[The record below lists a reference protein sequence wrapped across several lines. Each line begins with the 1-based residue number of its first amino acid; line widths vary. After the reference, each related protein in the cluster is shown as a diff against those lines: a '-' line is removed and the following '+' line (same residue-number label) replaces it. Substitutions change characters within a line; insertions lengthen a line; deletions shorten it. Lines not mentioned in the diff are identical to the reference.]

1 MGRPVRTF
9 PCRIICYSPL
19 PLTQHPRHAAE
30 VLSALRQRT
39 LFGSSASSS
48 TTTKAQQS
56 SDQRQHIWN
65 ANSLPS
71 TQNTAKPASDII
83 VTPRHFTILG
93 PLGFPFGTVANF
105 DEKQWVCQG
114 IDRHKNCL
122 SSYGAVGSVTAC
134 PPHYQVFQLYYPLMK
149 FTGIGVAATALEK
162 LHLFTTFIF
171 RGRGLLNLSEPRSE
185 VLYTIPYSFFLFFDK
200 PQSREYDNAKS
211 AKLQSQQRPAAH
223 CHLGNTPLQSLFSLY
238 GFLGKRITTQATS
251 ASSSTIPTTI
261 ETSVNTNVT
270 FPFSYFHLPPSLFGS
285 VLL

>member
-1 MGRPVRTF
+1 MRHSVSPVQELWG
-9 PCRIICYSPL
+9 CRRGL
-19 PLTQHPRHAAE
+19 LT
-30 VLSALRQRT
+30 
-39 LFGSSASSS
+39 
-48 TTTKAQQS
+48 
-56 SDQRQHIWN
+56 I
-65 ANSLPS
+65 
-71 TQNTAKPASDII
+71 
-83 VTPRHFTILG
+83 
-93 PLGFPFGTVANF
+93 
-105 DEKQWVCQG
+105 
-114 IDRHKNCL
+114 
-122 SSYGAVGSVTAC
+122 
-134 PPHYQVFQLYYPLMK
+134 YQAFQLHDHPLMK

-223 CHLGNTPLQSLFSLY
+223 CHIGNTPLQSLFSLY

-251 ASSSTIPTTI
+251 ASASSSTIPTTT

-270 FPFSYFHLPPSLFGS
+270 FPFSYFHLPPSLLGS